1 MQALVKPKS
10 QSKIVK
16 LLSPT
21 KVNGMIKRRG
31 ANAVKEKSPAVHA
44 AIMVLLKTH
53 KKKCGGKQKRHNDQ
67 DHQAFLSEIDF
78 TQRCSDSSKQPG
90 YREEDRQLYTLIHVK
105 LSIAASQFNALQNAA
120 QQMAQKGQPS
130 NNRCLLE
137 MRVPASQSKE
147 RICKRKKKKAYFAL
161 SKTCLVLR
169 SFVCAKRSHVSCKQL
184 LCQIEEKR
192 PPPPPSPKVS
202 ESNTCARVG
211 CGHAL
216 QLLCLVG
223 VGVA

>member
-31 ANAVKEKSPAVHA
+31 ANAIKGESPAVHT
-44 AIMVLLKTH
+44 AITVLLKTH
-53 KKKCGGKQKRHNDQ
+53 KKKCGGKQKCHNNQ
-67 DHQAFLSEIDF
+67 NHQAFLSEIDF

-147 RICKRKKKKAYFAL
+147 RISKKKKKRISHCRRPVLSCVVLFAPTDHT
-161 SKTCLVLR
+161 SLV
-169 SFVCAKRSHVSCKQL
+169 SSCFAKQ
-184 LCQIEEKR
+184 KR
-192 PPPPPSPKVS
+192 KVLPLSPKVS
-202 ESNTCARVG
+202 ERNTCARVG